1 MDLYRSLCDGKK
13 DVEWG
18 LYEAF
23 YQETKNGKD
32 MKTYKAL
39 FEKAVEEIVGKM
51 DQQLM
56 LNIFS
61 LGNLDALATNANTS
75 LQDFE
80 IVSYL
85 IIEG

>member
-1 MDLYRSLCDGKK
+1 
-13 DVEWG
+13 
-18 LYEAF
+18 
-23 YQETKNGKD
+23 

>member
-1 MDLYRSLCDGKK
+1 MQRQK

-18 LYEAF
+18 LYKAF

-32 MKTYKAL
+32 MGRYKAL
-39 FEKAVEEIVGKM
+39 LEKAVEEIVGKM

-61 LGNLDALATNANTS
+61 LGNLDAFVTNANTS

-85 IIEG
+85 IIKG